1 MSNPIDYWYQ
11 KYMALK
17 KDKEDMYLRGVRDM
31 REQMMKGGKEYK
43 VGWHGEPIQITLDK
57 YVQQSMGIYPG
68 ENLKIIFVK
77 ENEK

>member
-31 REQMMKGGKEYK
+31 REQMMKNALNGEIMTSGFYPYEQRVVAPFPSCPYEFGTEVKVIVIKE
-43 VGWHGEPIQITLDK
+43 D
-57 YVQQSMGIYPG
+57 
-68 ENLKIIFVK
+68 
-77 ENEK
+77 